1 MKERETMDRTYT
13 IDELWAAVR
22 RRWKT
27 VALVSGVAVVLSAL
41 VIARIPNEYRSR
53 ALVMVEPFTPHP
65 DLVVPVVNALNLEE
79 KVKSVR
85 EGVYARSLMATA
97 IEELKL
103 YPKEREKSMD
113 EAVAALRADSEV
125 HAEGDDA
132 FSITVRSRDPQQ
144 AARTANRL
152 AELYIEGNLQV
163 RSGQVTRTREIIAQ
177 KLAEM
182 RGELTHAEAKVN
194 AYKQAHA
201 ATLPEMTEARYH
213 QRDELSKQIDL
224 ESTFIQEAQRR
235 LDLLGTQPFGKETE
249 VGRLEELYDGMR
261 AKLAAAQAT
270 LTPDHPDVESLKR
283 ETEATYGRLQTA
295 RARAAANDLE
305 LRRMT
310 EAIQRGRTR
319 IAELQK
325 GQTDIDKLIAAAPL
339 TAAGLTEM
347 LRDVDMLKTKV
358 GQLVSKKAEA
368 EITAD
373 LETKSGP
380 SEFRVLESAQ
390 PAYMPAS
397 PNRGQALLLALIGA
411 LVLGIAVAMG
421 QELSDRSL
429 RSESEVG
436 GALALP
442 VLACIPELNGAGAV
456 ALLPMHQPAEA

>member
-1 MKERETMDRTYT
+1 
-13 IDELWAAVR
+13 
-22 RRWKT
+22 
-27 VALVSGVAVVLSAL
+27 
-41 VIARIPNEYRSR
+41 
-53 ALVMVEPFTPHP
+53 
-65 DLVVPVVNALNLEE
+65 
-79 KVKSVR
+79 
-85 EGVYARSLMATA
+85 
-97 IEELKL
+97 
-103 YPKEREKSMD
+103 
-113 EAVAALRADSEV
+113 V
-125 HAEGDDA
+125 HAEGDNA
-132 FSITVRSRDPQQ
+132 FSITVRSRDPQM
-144 AARTANRL
+144 AAKAANRL

-163 RSGQVTRTREIIAQ
+163 RVGQVTRTRDIITQ
-177 KLAEM
+177 KLAEL
-182 RGELTHAEAKVN
+182 RGELSRTEQKVD
-194 AYKQAHA
+194 AYKRAHA
-201 ATLPEMTEARYH
+201 DTLPELAEARFH
-213 QRDELSKQIDL
+213 QRDELSKSIEL
-224 ESTFIQEAQRR
+224 EQTFIQDAQHRI
-235 LDLLGTQPFGKETE
+235 DLLGTQPFGKDTE

-261 AKLAAAQAT
+261 AKLAAAQAS
-270 LTPDHPDVESLKR
+270 LTPDHPDVEVIKR

-305 LRRMT
+305 LRRMN
-310 EAIQRGRTR
+310 EAIKRGRTR

-325 GQTDIDKLIAAAPL
+325 SQADIDKLIAAAPL

-373 LETKSGP
+373 LEQKSGP

-390 PAYMPAS
+390 PAYAPAS

-442 VLACIPELNGAGAV
+442 VLACVPQLGGAGAV
-456 ALLPMHQPAEA
+456 ALLPMHEPAEA